1 MGLERSPK
9 SNMGVL
15 TRYICL
21 LDNVMDFGIPI
32 DHWQK
37 GVRDSVCILKFNK
50 FIYIKWKM
58 NIVPKITFLLKIT
71 KEEKKTIND

>member
-9 SNMGVL
+9 SNIF
-15 TRYICL
+15 TRYNCL
-21 LDNVMDFGIPI
+21 LDNVMDFGIPV

-37 GVRDSVCILKFNK
+37 GVRDSVCILKFNI

-58 NIVPKITFLLKIT
+58 NIVPKITFLLR
-71 KEEKKTIND
+71 EENYQWLTWV

>member
-37 GVRDSVCILKFNK
+37 GVRDSVC
-50 FIYIKWKM
+50 Y
-58 NIVPKITFLLKIT
+58 LKI
-71 KEEKKTIND
+71 KYIHLY